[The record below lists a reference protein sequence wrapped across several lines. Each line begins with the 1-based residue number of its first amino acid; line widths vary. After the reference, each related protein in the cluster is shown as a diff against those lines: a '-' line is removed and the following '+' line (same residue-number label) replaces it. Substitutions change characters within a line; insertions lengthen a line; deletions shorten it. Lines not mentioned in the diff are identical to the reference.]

1 MNYLL
6 FNNEIF
12 ISDGQVIKKIEKGP
26 ALKDELDSRFRG
38 NDEEIEKARLCYV
51 DVDVMIASAV
61 EYPVEKKDSILVR
74 KFKELYQHEAYII
87 QDERIDSNLFQVI
100 GIKEQKVREVYSLIP
115 LDRVESFIPYGI
127 ALRNTLINK
136 KGNFNKT
143 VVFVDDLGSERLLT
157 VFDGFKFSRT
167 RVIVNNGEDLLPE
180 IKRSQIDF
188 FKKTEE
194 FLSKKSADF
203 VIIVNNQELAAEIS
217 KNTEKLQVE
226 YLNVAYPALEG
237 LKGTETSI
245 KYRLPEENFKERRE
259 IELKKKI
266 RTSIISLC
274 VVAVGL
280 VFFLFNKVELGA
292 VNNQCEKARQTHERL
307 DEQLNT
313 LDKETYREDLRA
325 RKSLNYGVS
334 YLSMIEI
341 IPASYTVNSFK
352 IYKTSQWNIEMTLF
366 ADDGGIFDPIPRIKI
381 LKNAEIKDIFV
392 NNQPGKHLRIIL

>member
-6 FNNEIF
+6 FNNEILV
-12 ISDGQVIKKIEKGP
+12 SDGENVRSIEKG
-26 ALKDELDSRFRG
+26 ANHEHLFESIDV
-38 NDEEIEKARLCYV
+38 AHVCVV
-51 DVDVMIASAV
+51 DVDVLIAAAV

-87 QDERIDSNLFQVI
+87 QDERIDNNLFQVI

-136 KGNFNKT
+136 GIDLNKT
-143 VVFVDDLGSERLLT
+143 VVFVDDFGSERLLT
-157 VFDGFKFSRT
+157 VFDGLKFSRT
-167 RVIVNNGEDLLPE
+167 RVIANNGEDILPE

-194 FLSKKSADF
+194 FLSKKNADF
-203 VIIVNNQELAAEIS
+203 VVIVNNQTLAAEIL
-217 KNTEKLQVE
+217 KNKEKLQVE
-226 YLNVAYPALEG
+226 CLNVTYPALEG
-237 LKGTETSI
+237 LKEVNTSI
-245 KYRLPEENFKERRE
+245 RYRLPEENFKERRE

-266 RTSIISLC
+266 TTSIISVC

-280 VFFLFNKVELGA
+280 VFFLFNKVELGV
-292 VNNQCEKARQTHERL
+292 VNNQCELAKQAQVRL
-307 DEQLNT
+307 DEQLKI
-313 LDKETYREDLRA
+313 LDKETYRDDLRVH
-325 RKSLNYGVS
+325 KSLNYGIS
-334 YLSMIEI
+334 YLSMLEI

-352 IYKTSQWNIEMTLF
+352 FYKTGNWNIEMTLF
-366 ADDGGIFDPIPRIKI
+366 ADNDGIFDPIPRIKI
-381 LKNAEIKDIFV
+381 LKDAEIKDIFV